1 MKNIIDEF
9 HKIYYGDKSKEEKKF
24 WSKKSKID
32 EPVWERTFWMD
43 TQILKCPLDLWIYQ
57 EIIFSI
63 KPDII
68 IECGTWNGGSA
79 LYLASICDIIKKGKI
94 ISIDT
99 IKKQFPNHERIQYIT
114 GSSIDEATINSIKSQ
129 IKSLKDV
136 VLVILDSDHR
146 RDHVINEMK
155 IYGKLVSKGS
165 YMIVEDSNI
174 NGHPVYPNFGEGP
187 YEAITEFLKT
197 SDEFI
202 IDKEKEKF
210 FFSFNPN
217 GYLKKIK

>member
-1 MKNIIDEF
+1 MKNTIDEF

-24 WSKKSKID
+24 WSKKLKID
-32 EPVWERTFWMD
+32 EPVWSRTFWMG

-94 ISIDT
+94 LSIDI
-99 IKKQFPNHERIQYIT
+99 IKKQFPKHERIQYIM
-114 GSSIDEATINSIKSQ
+114 GSSIDEETINSVKSQ
-129 IKSLKDV
+129 IKSLQDV

-146 RDHVINEMK
+146 KYHVINEME

-174 NGHPVYPNFGEGP
+174 NGHPAYPDFGEGP
-187 YEAITEFLKT
+187 YEAIAEFLKT

-210 FFSFNPN
+210 FITFNPN